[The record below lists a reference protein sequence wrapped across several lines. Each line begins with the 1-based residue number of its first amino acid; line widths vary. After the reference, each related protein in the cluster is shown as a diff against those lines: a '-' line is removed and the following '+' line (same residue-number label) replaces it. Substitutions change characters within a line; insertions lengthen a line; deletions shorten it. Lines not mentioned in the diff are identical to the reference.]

1 MLLATFSL
9 SDYQGWGIPL
19 SSEMGIRCEL
29 DWVLHLLRGAQ
40 MQEQLSKV
48 FSCTM
53 PEASIGL
60 ELREGMS

>member
-48 FSCTM
+48 FSCFNWFGNQGRHVM
-53 PEASIGL
+53 IG
-60 ELREGMS
+60 